1 MTIDI
6 DLPFPPR
13 DAVVIAAFEGWNDA
27 ANAST
32 SALDHLIDVFDAE
45 FVGEIDPDEFYD
57 FQVNRPMVGF
67 VSDPDPD
74 DSADDDAPAT
84 DLTDTGVSEVG
95 ALADGSMAPPR
106 EAGDDDG
113 ADSGLPARVLTWPT
127 TRIYLARPD
136 GFDRDLV
143 FVRGIEPNMR
153 WRAFTA
159 ELLAAGDTLG
169 AQMWIVLGA
178 LLADVP
184 HTRPIPVNGN
194 SSDASVVAG
203 HRVEPSRYEGPT
215 GINGIITD
223 ACSRL
228 EIPAVSYWAAVPHY
242 VSQPPCPK
250 ASLALV
256 RAVEDVLSLT
266 IPLGDLPES
275 ARAWERGVAE
285 LAAGDEEIAEYVAQ
299 LEQARDATDLP
310 QASGEA
316 IAAEFES
323 YLRRHDRHRGV
334 RGEGPSEDEIP
345 ND

>member
-1 MTIDI
+1 
-6 DLPFPPR
+6 
-13 DAVVIAAFEGWNDA
+13 
-27 ANAST
+27 
-32 SALDHLIDVFDAE
+32 
-45 FVGEIDPDEFYD
+45 
-57 FQVNRPMVGF
+57 
-67 VSDPDPD
+67 
-74 DSADDDAPAT
+74 
-84 DLTDTGVSEVG
+84 
-95 ALADGSMAPPR
+95 
-106 EAGDDDG
+106 
-113 ADSGLPARVLTWPT
+113 
-127 TRIYLARPD
+127 
-136 GFDRDLV
+136 
-143 FVRGIEPNMR
+143 
-153 WRAFTA
+153 
-159 ELLAAGDTLG
+159 
-169 AQMWIVLGA
+169 
-178 LLADVP
+178 
-184 HTRPIPVNGN
+184 VNGN
-194 SSDASVVAG
+194 SSDPSVVAG
-203 HRVEPSRYEGPT
+203 HNVEPSRYEGPT

-250 ASLALV
+250 ASLALL
-256 RAVEDVLSLT
+256 RAVEDLLGLT

>member
-1 MTIDI
+1 VTIDI
-6 DLPFPPR
+6 DLPFAPR

-32 SALDHLIDVFDAE
+32 AALDHLIDVFDAE

-74 DSADDDAPAT
+74 DSSEDDADALPDGGRDSRATTASDARNDDDRDDSADD
-84 DLTDTGVSEVG
+84 
-95 ALADGSMAPPR
+95 GS
-106 EAGDDDG
+106 G
-113 ADSGLPARVLTWPT
+113 SGPPARVLTWPT

-194 SSDASVVAG
+194 SSDPSVVAG
-203 HRVEPSRYEGPT
+203 HNVEPSRYEGPT

-250 ASLALV
+250 ASLALL
-256 RAVEDVLSLT
+256 RAVEDLLGLT
-266 IPLGDLPES
+266 MPLGDLQEG

>member
-1 MTIDI
+1 VTIDI

-32 SALDHLIDVFDAE
+32 AALDHLIDVFDAE

-67 VSDPDPD
+67 VSDPEPD
-74 DSADDDAPAT
+74 EATDDDADAF
-84 DLTDTGVSEVG
+84 
-95 ALADGSMAPPR
+95 ADG
-106 EAGDDDG
+106 GDDSPAARTDG
-113 ADSGLPARVLTWPT
+113 SDLPARVLTWPT

-194 SSDASVVAG
+194 SSDPSVVAG
-203 HRVEPSRYEGPT
+203 HNVEASRYEGPT

-250 ASLALV
+250 ASLALL
-256 RAVEDVLSLT
+256 RAVEDLLGLT

-310 QASGEA
+310 QASGDA

>member
-1 MTIDI
+1 MTIDM
-6 DLPFPPR
+6 DLPFAPR

-57 FQVNRPMVGF
+57 FQVNRPQVGF
-67 VSDPDPD
+67 ASDPDLPD
-74 DSADDDAPAT
+74 PDLSGTDPAEDGNDDD
-84 DLTDTGVSEVG
+84 
-95 ALADGSMAPPR
+95 
-106 EAGDDDG
+106 
-113 ADSGLPARVLTWPT
+113 LPERTLTWPT

-136 GFDRDLV
+136 GAERDLV
-143 FVRGIEPNMR
+143 LLRGIEPNMR

-169 AQMWIVLGA
+169 AQLWIVLGA

-194 SSDASVVAG
+194 STDASIAAG
-203 HRVEPSRYEGPT
+203 NHLEPSRYEGPT

-223 ACSRL
+223 ACSRM
-228 EIPAVSYWAAVPHY
+228 EIPSVSYWAAVPHY

-250 ASLALV
+250 ATLALL
-256 RAVEDVLSLT
+256 RAVEDLLGLT

-275 ARAWERGVAE
+275 SRAWERGVAE
-285 LAAGDEEIAEYVAQ
+285 LAAGDEEIAEYVQQ
-299 LEQARDATDLP
+299 LRAG
-310 QASGEA
+310 S
-316 IAAEFES
+316 
-323 YLRRHDRHRGV
+323 
-334 RGEGPSEDEIP
+334 
-345 ND
+345 

>member
-1 MTIDI
+1 VTIDI

-32 SALDHLIDVFDAE
+32 AALDHLIDVFDAE

-67 VSDPDPD
+67 VSDPDGD
-74 DSADDDAPAT
+74 DGDDVTDAGVG
-84 DLTDTGVSEVG
+84 TDTTV
-95 ALADGSMAPPR
+95 
-106 EAGDDDG
+106 GDDGDTDANTTAG
-113 ADSGLPARVLTWPT
+113 GGLPERVLTWPT
-127 TRIYLARPD
+127 TRIYVARPD

-194 SSDASVVAG
+194 SSDPSVVAG
-203 HRVEPSRYEGPT
+203 HNVEPSRYEGPT

-228 EIPAVSYWAAVPHY
+228 EIPAASYWAAVPHY

-250 ASLALV
+250 ASLALL
-256 RAVEDVLSLT
+256 RAVEDLLGVT

-310 QASGEA
+310 QASGDA